1 MDKRKTNQW
10 LFTALNLLVVV
21 ALIYLLNRAFAA
33 PGPKDVSY
41 SEFLTEVRA
50 GHLAEVQISDK
61 TLLGVLKDQKPS
73 SGNPAPPQTLRA
85 SRLPGMEDATLL
97 KELDEHGV
105 KFSGKMESGSAW
117 VYFLLSWV
125 LPLLIMAGIYAV
137 GMRQMGK
144 SGGPLTFGKS
154 RAKIHDESEQN
165 KVTFD
170 DVAGVDE
177 AKADLVEVVDFLKN
191 PKKYQALGGRIPK
204 GVLLVGP
211 PGTGKTLLARAVAG
225 EAGVP
230 FFSISGSEFVE
241 MFVGVGAARVRDLF
255 DQARAKA
262 PCMIFIDE
270 LDAIGKSRSAAGVF
284 SNDEREQT
292 LNQLL
297 VEMDGFDSSQGV
309 IIMAATNEPEVLDPA
324 LLRGG
329 RFDRQVTLDKPDLA
343 GREAILRV
351 HTRKVKLAPD
361 VDLSVVAART
371 PGMVGSDM
379 ATIVNE
385 AALQAAQRGASAV
398 EMRDFEEAIDRVMLG
413 LEKKK
418 QVMSPEE
425 KDRVAHHETGH
436 TLVALTVKHADPVH
450 RVSIIPRTVGAL
462 GYTLQLPLHEK
473 YLMTQEEIE
482 DQIAIM
488 LGGRAAEEICYQ
500 GVISTGASNDLE
512 RASELAR
519 QEVMRFGMSNELGPL
534 TYGIPNQMRFLQ
546 TPFATEE
553 RNYSEQTA
561 QMIDQEVRR
570 IIGQQYTR
578 AKGIL
583 TQRQADLM
591 RVAAEL
597 IKKETLY
604 RADLDRL
611 LSQPQPPAVQGGP
624 VAAPQG
630 LGQPAT
636 PVVAKEG
643 SLKM

>member
-1 MDKRKTNQW
+1 MDKHKRNQW
-10 LFTALNLLVVV
+10 LFALANVLVAS
-21 ALIYLLNRAFAA
+21 ALVYFFNRAVVGA
-33 PGPKDVSY
+33 GPKEVSY
-41 SEFLTEVRA
+41 SEFLAEVRA
-50 GHLAEVQISDK
+50 GHMAEVQITDK
-61 TLLGVLKDQKPS
+61 TLLGVLKEEKPD
-73 SGNPAPPQTLRA
+73 SGKPAPAQILKAT
-85 SRLPGMEDATLL
+85 RLPGINETTLL
-97 KELDEHGV
+97 QELDAHGV
-105 KFSGKMESGSAW
+105 KFSGKMESGGWLYVLA
-117 VYFLLSWV
+117 SWV
-125 LPLLIMAGIYAV
+125 LPLLVMAGIYTV
-137 GMRQMGK
+137 GMRQMK
-144 SGGPLTFGKS
+144 QSGGPLSFGKN
-154 RAKIHDESEQN
+154 RAKIHDQSDQV
-165 KVTFD
+165 KVTFE

-177 AKADLVEVVDFLKN
+177 AKAELVEVVDFLKH

-225 EAGVP
+225 EAGVA

-255 DQARAKA
+255 DQAKAKA

-297 VEMDGFDSSQGV
+297 VEMDGFDSSEGV
-309 IIMAATNEPEVLDPA
+309 IMMAATNEPEVLDPA

-329 RFDRQVTLDKPDLA
+329 RFDRQVTLDRPDLA

-351 HTRKVKLAPD
+351 HTRQVKLAAD

-385 AALQAAQRGASAV
+385 AALQAAQRGAAAV

-425 KDRVAHHETGH
+425 KERVAHHESGH

-450 RVSIIPRTVGAL
+450 RVSIIPRTIGAL
-462 GYTLQLPLHEK
+462 GFTLQLPLHEK
-473 YLMTQEEIE
+473 YLMTQPEIE
-482 DQIAIM
+482 DQVAVM
-488 LGGRAAEEICYQ
+488 LGGRAAEEIIYQ
-500 GVISTGASNDLE
+500 GVVSTGASNDLE
-512 RASELAR
+512 RASELVR
-519 QEVMRFGMSNELGPL
+519 QVVTRFGMSAELGPL
-534 TYGIPNQMRFLQ
+534 TWGIPTAARFLQ
-546 TPFATEE
+546 TPFANEQ

-561 QMIDQEVRR
+561 QMIDEEARR
-570 IIGQQYTR
+570 IVGQIYTR

-583 TQRQADLM
+583 TQREADLK
-591 RVAAEL
+591 RIAAEL
-597 IKKETLY
+597 IRKETLY

-611 LSQPQPPAVQGGP
+611 LAQSEVQTQPT
-624 VAAPQG
+624 AA
-630 LGQPAT
+630 
-636 PVVAKEG
+636 
-643 SLKM
+643 S